1 MTQLRP
7 VDWDVDTDKEGNPL
21 WKHIPIT
28 YTGPRALLHILYT
41 IRDTRVVTDQPHSAN
56 TPKQSALNGFKTAIT
71 SYFQDDAWWKA
82 KQVSGGRRRMKF
94 LHVEDWLK
102 YASDSTKARWYREF
116 PEWEEQDKQRQEVIV
131 G

>member
-21 WKHIPIT
+21 WKHIPIS
-28 YTGPRALLHILYT
+28 YTGPQALLHILYT
-41 IRDTRVVTDQPHSAN
+41 IRDTGVVTDQPRSAN
-56 TPKQSALNGFKTAIT
+56 APKRQSLAGFKTAIT
-71 SYFQDDAWWKA
+71 TYFQDEAWWKT
-82 KQVSGGRRRMKF
+82 KQVSGGRRRMRF

-102 YASDSTKARWYREF
+102 YASDSTKARWYRDF